1 MAADR
6 ITIIGAGRMGQA
18 LGLALATAGHDV
30 TLIGRRP
37 PSTPVELPL
46 HLGPWHPVTRGSD
59 IVMLAVPDD
68 AIPEVAGRLSS
79 EGGIEAGHVVLH
91 VSGML
96 DRSALAPLE
105 GTGAALGSFHPLQ
118 TVARPRTAA
127 EGAFAGAAAGIEG
140 DDRASAAGERLARS
154 LGMKPMLLA
163 PGAKPA
169 YHAAAVLVANY
180 TVALT
185 AMAERIVQEAGLEDV
200 RGMFQRLLEGTAGNL
215 AHLAPGDALTGPIR
229 RGDAHT
235 VAENLA
241 ALSGNDQ
248 AVYRALGLVTLEL
261 AKGQGL
267 DPALAEGVRAVLSPG
282 PETS

>member
-18 LGLALATAGHDV
+18 LGLALASAGHDV

-37 PSTPVELPL
+37 PTTTVELPL
-46 HLGPWHPVTRGSD
+46 HLGAWPPATRDVD

-68 AIPEVAGRLSS
+68 AIPEVAGRLSA
-79 EGGIEAGHVVLH
+79 EGGIAASQVVLH

-96 DRSALAPLE
+96 DRNALEPLA
-105 GTGAALGSFHPLQ
+105 GTGAGLGSFHPLQ

-140 DDRASAAGERLARS
+140 DDRASAAGERLALS
-154 LGMKPMLLA
+154 LGMKPILLS
-163 PGAKPA
+163 PGSKPA

-185 AMAERIVQEAGLEDV
+185 AMAERIVQDAGLEDV
-200 RGMFQRLLEGTAGNL
+200 RGMFQGLLEGTAGNL
-215 AHLAPGDALTGPIR
+215 AHLSPGEALTGPIR

-241 ALSGNDQ
+241 ALSGNDR
-248 AVYRALGLVTLEL
+248 AVYRALGFAALEL
-261 AKGQGL
+261 AQEQGL
-267 DPALAEGVRAVLSPG
+267 DPELVEGVRAVLSAGPG
-282 PETS
+282 TS